1 MAAIKGPAV
10 FLVGFCATYRHFAD
24 LGLCRCADSRLGSTR
39 HGYRPSRDLEHT
51 DDPITSICAD
61 KSTFLPDRQLDED
74 VNALLRLKGGGKGVL
89 AISQVATGE
98 ENGLTLRVY
107 ASDGAIKMEPGESEL
122 S

>member
-1 MAAIKGPAV
+1 MVRRSRICP
-10 FLVGFCATYRHFAD
+10 CT
-24 LGLCRCADSRLGSTR
+24 DSRLGSTR
-39 HGYRPSRDLEHT
+39 HGYRPCRDLEQT

-61 KSTFLPDRQLDED
+61 KSTFLPDRRLDED
-74 VNALLRLKGGGKGVL
+74 VNALLRLKGGGKGML
-89 AISQVATGE
+89 AISQVASE